1 MGFLF
6 GKAKAAPAP
15 TPLPA
20 LPAAPARLPQRE
32 APEDPAI
39 KEKKEKTRIADLQ
52 RRGRAAL
59 NITGGSQLGAEQ
71 IERPVAGAGDKLG
84 G

>member
-1 MGFLF
+1 MGFLSP
-6 GKAKAAPAP
+6 KAAPP
-15 TPLPA
+15 PPPLPP
-20 LPAAPARLPQRE
+20 LPPPPPPVPQRE
-32 APEDPAI
+32 APPDPRI
-39 KEKKEKTRIADLQ
+39 KEKREKTRRSELR